1 MERLKDKVALVTG
14 GSRGIGAAVARR
26 LALEGAAVAI
36 TYAESADSADAVVAA
51 IEADRG
57 RAMAIQA
64 DSGDVD
70 AVKAAVATVMKRF
83 GRLDVLVNNAA
94 TVRFGSIA
102 DYSLEDLDRMIAVN
116 IKGLFVATQEAVR
129 HMGEGGRVINIGS
142 ISSEFMPI
150 AGGSVYAMTKAAVA
164 GLTHGL
170 ARDLGPRGITVNNV
184 QPGRVDTEALRLLRQ
199 GRGDDLASDKV
210 LQMIAVHRYGTC
222 DEVAGLVAYLAGP
235 EAAYVTGASLKI
247 DGGTSA

>member
-51 IEADRG
+51 IEVDRG
-57 RAMAIQA
+57 RALAIQA

-94 TVRFGSIA
+94 AVRFGSIA

-184 QPGRVDTEALRLLRQ
+184 QPGPTDTDMNAGIIDMLSARSPLKRVADPAE
-199 GRGDDLASDKV
+199 
-210 LQMIAVHRYGTC
+210 IAGV
-222 DEVAGLVAYLAGP
+222 VSYLAGSGSS
-235 EAAYVTGASLKI
+235 YMTGASLTI
-247 DGGTSA
+247 DGGLTL

>member
-36 TYAESADSADAVVAA
+36 TYAASADSADAVVAA

-57 RAMAIQA
+57 RALAIQA

-94 TVRFGSIA
+94 AVRFGSIA

>member
-51 IEADRG
+51 IEVDRG

-70 AVKAAVATVMKRF
+70 AVKAAVATTMKRF

>member
-14 GSRGIGAAVARR
+14 GSRGIGAAVAKR
-26 LALEGAAVAI
+26 LAREGAAVAI
-36 TYAESADSADAVVAA
+36 TYAASGNRADAVVAA

-64 DSGDVD
+64 DSADVD
-70 AVKAAVATVMKRF
+70 AVKAAVAATVKQF
-83 GRLDVLVNNAA
+83 GRLNVLVNNAGIG
-94 TVRFGSIA
+94 RLGSFA

-116 IKGLFVATQEAVR
+116 VKGLFVATQEAVR
-129 HMGEGGRVINIGS
+129 HMREGGRVINIGS
-142 ISSEFMPI
+142 ISSEFMPV
-150 AGGSVYAMTKAAVA
+150 AGGSVYAMTKGAVA

-184 QPGRVDTEALRLLRQ
+184 QPGRVDTEMLGLARQ
-199 GRGDDLASDKV
+199 SQGDDRASDKMR
-210 LQMIAVHRYGTC
+210 QMIAVRRYGTC
-222 DEVAGLVAYLAGP
+222 DEVAGLVAYLASP

>member
-36 TYAESADSADAVVAA
+36 TYAASVDSADAVVAA

-57 RAMAIQA
+57 RAMAIRA

-70 AVKAAVATVMKRF
+70 AVKAAVATTMERF